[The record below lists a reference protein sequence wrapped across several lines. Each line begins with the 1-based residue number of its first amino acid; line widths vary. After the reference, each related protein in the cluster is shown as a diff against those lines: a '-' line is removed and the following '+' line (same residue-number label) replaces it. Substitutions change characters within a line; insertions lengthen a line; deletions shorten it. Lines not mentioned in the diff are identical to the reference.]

1 MRETTGRSRRVS
13 TKLKAAFVA
22 LLAIFA
28 VTAAGATSAQAAD
41 KLDITFNDGWIKI
54 PALEA
59 AGLEPI
65 HALDPA
71 DPNSLEVTMTG
82 DLDTAAG
89 TFTSKASDFS
99 FPSQSFEV
107 TPGNNITL
115 NISANADF
123 TGNYVPSSGA
133 FSANLPLKLVV
144 DGPGFGV
151 KCELK
156 PLTIPLSSS
165 GAAIDFGSVGD
176 PPSPSNPKAGA
187 PFAAPSNAGAV
198 NGSWTNVTAANNV
211 FGIPAYDKDAA
222 EMTTDCKNLIGAF
235 TGGDPNASFDGSLWL
250 GGTSKVTHIDD
261 PVCTPPQVGTPP
273 NCENPVTP
281 FAVSKVAVT
290 PGKASVKAGK
300 SVKLKV
306 AVTNSGGTAGS
317 ATVALKSTN
326 KKVTLPKS
334 VKVSVAAGKT
344 AIKTIVVKVNKKAKG
359 KATITAKSGS
369 KSGKS
374 VLTIK
379 KAKKK

>member
-28 VTAAGATSAQAAD
+28 VSVVSATSAQAAD

-54 PALEA
+54 PALEV
-59 AGLEPI
+59 AGLQPI

-71 DPNSLEVTMTG
+71 DPNNLEVTMTG
-82 DLDTAAG
+82 DLDAAAG
-89 TFTSKASDFS
+89 TFTSKASDFT
-99 FPSQSFEV
+99 FPDQSFEV
-107 TPGNNITL
+107 TEGSFITL
-115 NISANADF
+115 KISAAEDF
-123 TGNYVPSSGA
+123 TGSYVPSSGA
-133 FSANLPLKLVV
+133 FSASLPLKLVV
-144 DGPGFGV
+144 DAPSFSV

-156 PLTIPLSSS
+156 PLTIPLNSS
-165 GAAIDFGSVGD
+165 GAAIDFGSFGD
-176 PPSPSNPKAGA
+176 PPSA
-187 PFAAPSNAGAV
+187 PNLKSGSAFAAPSNAGAA

-211 FGIPAYDKDAA
+211 TGIAAYDKTEA
-222 EMTTDCKNLIGAF
+222 EMTDACKALIGAF
-235 TGGDPNASFDGSLWL
+235 TGDPEASFDGSLWL
-250 GGTSKVTHIDD
+250 GGSSKVTHTED

-273 NCENPVTP
+273 NCETPATP

-290 PGKASVKAGK
+290 PGKATAKAGK
-300 SVKLKV
+300 TVKLKV
-306 AVTNSGGTAGS
+306 AVTNSGQTAGS